1 MRVASAPVSVE
12 EVWALLAE
20 VPDPEI
26 PAISIVDLGIVREVR
41 WDQDGESARLVVTV
55 TPTYSGCPATEVIA
69 ASIRAALERHGIE
82 QAVLQTRLSPA
93 WTTDWLAPAAKEKLR
108 RYGIAPPVGQA
119 GEHIVDISRLMRR
132 SVVEPKVA
140 CPQCG
145 SMHTELSSQ
154 FGSTPCKA
162 LYVCRACREPFD
174 YFKCH

>member
-1 MRVASAPVSVE
+1 MR
-12 EVWALLAE
+12 
-20 VPDPEI
+20 D
-26 PAISIVDLGIVREVR
+26 VR
-41 WDQDGESARLVVTV
+41 WAYDLLPPRLVVTV

-69 ASIRAALERHGIE
+69 ESIREKLKQEGVNDAL
-82 QAVLQTRLSPA
+82 VQTQLSPA
-93 WTTDWLAPAAKEKLR
+93 WTTDWLTPAAKEKLR
-108 RYGIAPPVGQA
+108 QYGIAPPVGQA
-119 GEHIVDISRLMRR
+119 GEHIVDISRLGRR